1 MIDRFERF
9 SFSIFEISRFWHKI
23 AGEVMDEYGLKGPC
37 AIYLSVLYRNSQGLT
52 AARLAELCGR
62 DKADVS
68 RSVAAMEEKGL
79 LIRENKPYRAQLY
92 LTEKGKEAAG
102 AVCRRVT
109 VAVEH
114 AGKGYTVAQRK
125 VFYQVLETVTQNL
138 SELCK
143 DGIPEK

>member
-23 AGEVMDEYGLKGPC
+23 AGEVMEAYGLKGPC
-37 AIYLSVLYRNSQGLT
+37 AIYLTVLHSNTQGIT
-52 AARLAELCGR
+52 AAQLAELSGR

-79 LIRENKPYRAQLY
+79 LTRENKPYRARLY
-92 LTEKGKEAAG
+92 LTEKGKKAACE
-102 AVCRRVT
+102 VCRRVT

-114 AGKGYTVAQRK
+114 AGRGYTADQRAI
-125 VFYQVLETVTQNL
+125 FYQVLETVTKNM

-143 DGIPEK
+143 DGIPEE